1 MRRMAP
7 YAYENGYDA
16 PRHVSVNPRRVSD
29 MMHKTPGLTQPG
41 SKGFTHMLMQFGQFL
56 DHDIT
61 LTPQAGMSVQR
72 DILSTH
78 QSYKNTFSWVVHCVF
93 VCV

>member
-16 PRHVSVNPRRVSD
+16 PRHVSVNPRMVSD
-29 MMHKTPGLTQPG
+29 MMHKTTGSSQPG
-41 SKGFTHMLMQFGQFL
+41 TKGFTHMLMQFGQFL

-61 LTPQAGMSVQR
+61 LTPQAGVSVQR
-72 DILSTH
+72 YIVSTQ
-78 QSYKNTFSWVVHCVF
+78 QSFRNTFS
-93 VCV
+93 